1 MTDVENETKPTQP
14 QLYGLVDVSGEKSS
28 LVFLRVASEE
38 QINLWHELFKLQ
50 DKPTKVFDSTFTT
63 EQLQYLYWNTTKLAP
78 SDDVETLSL
87 ACADLIEKLP
97 VDVTSADELRARI
110 DLFLADDIVEHQ
122 VDDAGEQS
130 EVRAERASYTQYV
143 NDCNSLHIAILSRK
157 EWEKEGSLSL
167 VDLRQKWFE
176 ITVNQDRK
184 EGDPMA
190 TKKAG
195 TKSAKPKAEKK
206 HKAVKVPKEKKAKK
220 PKAEL
225 AGLKVGDRFVGR
237 FKGTDYE
244 VSAVETSDGIQFKLK
259 GGKTFT
265 TKSAAA
271 KALWEKLELPAEGLK
286 TFRFRGPV
294 AEQSA

>member
-78 SDDVETLSL
+78 WDDVETLSL
-87 ACADLIEKLP
+87 ACANLIEKLP
-97 VDVTSADELRARI
+97 VDFTSADELRARI
-110 DLFLADDIVEHQ
+110 DLFSADDIVEHQ

-130 EVRAERASYTQYV
+130 EVKAGRVSYTQYV
-143 NDCNSLHIAILSRK
+143 NDCNSLHIAILSRRD
-157 EWEKEGSLSL
+157 WEKEGSLSL

-176 ITVNQDRK
+176 ITSVQDRK
-184 EGDPMA
+184 EGDTMV

-206 HKAVKVPKEKKAKK
+206 PKAAKVPKEKKAKATRASEFK
-220 PKAEL
+220 EGDVL
-225 AGLKVGDRFVGR
+225 AGRYQGK
-237 FKGTDYE
+237 DYE
-244 VSAVETSDGIQFKLK
+244 CKVVSTE
-259 GGKTFT
+259 
-265 TKSAAA
+265 
-271 KALWEKLELPAEGLK
+271 EGLK
-286 TFRFRGPV
+286 FRWKGKNYNSKGAAGRAVFAEVGLPENRSLTFRLKEPE
-294 AEQSA
+294 AAK